1 MRISDWSSDVC
12 SSDLGQV
19 GILSAK
25 VTREKRGSNPHRM
38 VMTFASEKE
47 ALIYLWH
54 AGYIPWPNYLP
65 RREGQYVKIR
75 CEPTG
80 PVTIEHMKK
89 QSDIE
94 RASCRERGWP

>member
-1 MRISDWSSDVC
+1 
-12 SSDLGQV
+12 
-19 GILSAK
+19 
-25 VTREKRGSNPHRM
+25 
-38 VMTFASEKE
+38 MTFASEKE

-89 QSDIE
+89 QSGGTTKASHE
-94 RASCRERGWP
+94 RSELC

>member
-1 MRISDWSSDVC
+1 
-12 SSDLGQV
+12 
-19 GILSAK
+19 
-25 VTREKRGSNPHRM
+25 M

-54 AGYIPWPNYLP
+54 AGYIPWPNHLP

-80 PVTIEHMKK
+80 PVTIEH
-89 QSDIE
+89 IE
-94 RASCRERGWP
+94 ETKRRNIADDLRPHLPGVQITKTAKGGR